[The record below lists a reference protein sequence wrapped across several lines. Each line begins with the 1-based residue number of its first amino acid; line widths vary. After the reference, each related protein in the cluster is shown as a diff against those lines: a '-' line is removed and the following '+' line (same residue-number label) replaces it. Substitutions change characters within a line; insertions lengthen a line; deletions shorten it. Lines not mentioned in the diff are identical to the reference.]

1 MSSER
6 VSSLQNW
13 EEKNCN
19 ENYNERAR
27 WANSNRNVIRRENE
41 SVNSDKCEGLLCL
54 DRKIDI
60 YMNISQNEIDL
71 LFILSTKIYY
81 WINHLSSSN
90 YPVISA
96 PCNRRSTDRSS
107 NTRNPTISLQTFVKL
122 SLQKGNPLKIV
133 NRGIDRA
140 LSHSWILSGR
150 FLTDPRLKRN
160 WIKIQVFS
168 NF

>member
-13 EEKNCN
+13 EEKNCS
-19 ENYNERAR
+19 ERAR
-27 WANSNRNVIRRENE
+27 WANSNRNVIRWENE
-41 SVNSDKCEGLLCL
+41 SVNSDKREGLLCL

-96 PCNRRSTDRSS
+96 PS
-107 NTRNPTISLQTFVKL
+107 
-122 SLQKGNPLKIV
+122 KI
-133 NRGIDRA
+133 NGSFFKYEKSYDFIANIR
-140 LSHSWILSGR
+140 
-150 FLTDPRLKRN
+150 
-160 WIKIQVFS
+160 
-168 NF
+168 

>member
-13 EEKNCN
+13 EEKNCS
-19 ENYNERAR
+19 ERAR
-27 WANSNRNVIRRENE
+27 LANSNRNVIRWENE
-41 SVNSDKCEGLLCL
+41 SVNSDKREGLLRL

-96 PCNRRSTDRSS
+96 HVTEDQRIVLQIREILRFHCKHSLNCRYKRGILLKSRKQRDRSCVESFVDFIRTIPHRST
-107 NTRNPTISLQTFVKL
+107 
-122 SLQKGNPLKIV
+122 
-133 NRGIDRA
+133 
-140 LSHSWILSGR
+140 
-150 FLTDPRLKRN
+150 
-160 WIKIQVFS
+160 IKT
-168 NF
+168 